1 MNGGVLGDDSDGFAV
16 PRQIL
21 SLLNGFDP
29 PWWVAGGWAVD
40 LFVRRLTRPHKDIEI
55 ALFRHDQSALQ
66 EYLAGWSLRKVV
78 DHRLIPWLP
87 GELLTLP
94 VHEIH
99 GRGPDGHDFGA
110 EFAQRRRPVAK
121 SPPRLVRGAY
131 RFRGKRPIVCRESG
145 HGYRML
151 TRLSIRNFKR
161 FGELVVELGN
171 PVVFIGP
178 NNSGKTSAMQAL
190 ALWDVGLK
198 RWTER
203 RGGRKTPEKRPGVT
217 VNRRDLVSIPVPEA
231 NLLWRNLRVRDVRTV
246 DGRPRTSNIRIDI
259 VVDGVTDDHAW
270 TCGLEF
276 DYANEESFYCRPLR
290 VGGGSSERM
299 EVPDEAAKVRI
310 AFLPPMSGLAATEA
324 RLDAGSVNV
333 RIGEGRTAEVLRNL
347 CYTIHQEREDR
358 WEQIVAW
365 IRRLFGAEL
374 QPPRYLPER
383 GEITMSYREGGTA
396 LDLSSSGRGLQQ
408 TLLLLAYLYANPG
421 SLLLLD
427 EPDAHLEIL
436 RQRQTYHL
444 LSEVARDTGC
454 QVIAASHSEVILNEA
469 AGRDTVVAFVGAP
482 HRIDDRGSQALK
494 ALTEIGFEQYFQAH
508 QTGWVLYLRSSTD
521 LAVLQAFAR
530 RLGHETAA
538 EALSRPFVR
547 YVANNASEVTRHYQ
561 GLREAVPDLR
571 GIALFD
577 RLPEGAPD
585 LAPVECLVW
594 ERREI
599 GNYLCTRRTLEAY
612 AAASS
617 DVDRL
622 GSLFAPPEVER
633 RSAAMRDA
641 IAEVEAALAANGT
654 GLPWSAD
661 LRAGEQILEPI
672 LAAFFREL
680 DLPVANRSVHE
691 LVEHV
696 PENEIAPD
704 VTRKLDAIARV
715 AAGASPAPG
724 P

>member
-1 MNGGVLGDDSDGFAV
+1 
-16 PRQIL
+16 
-21 SLLNGFDP
+21 
-29 PWWVAGGWAVD
+29 
-40 LFVRRLTRPHKDIEI
+40 
-55 ALFRHDQSALQ
+55 
-66 EYLAGWSLRKVV
+66 
-78 DHRLIPWLP
+78 
-87 GELLTLP
+87 
-94 VHEIH
+94 
-99 GRGPDGHDFGA
+99 
-110 EFAQRRRPVAK
+110 
-121 SPPRLVRGAY
+121 
-131 RFRGKRPIVCRESG
+131 
-145 HGYRML
+145 ML
-151 TRLSIRNFKR
+151 TRLTVRNFKR
-161 FGELVVELGN
+161 FGELVVKLGN

-198 RWTER
+198 RWNER
-203 RGGRKTPEKRPGVT
+203 RAGRKTPEKRPGVT

-246 DGRPRTSNIRIDI
+246 DGRQRTSNIRID
-259 VVDGVTDDHAW
+259 VVVEGVTDERTW
-270 TCGLEF
+270 SCGLEF

-290 VGGGSSERM
+290 IGGGSPERM
-299 EVPDEAAKVRI
+299 PVPDEAAKVRI

-324 RLDAGSVNV
+324 RIDAGSVNV

-347 CYTIHQEREDR
+347 CYTVYQEREDR
-358 WEQIVAW
+358 WDQLVSW

-374 QPPRYLPER
+374 QPPRYVPER

-396 LDLSSSGRGLQQ
+396 LDLSSAGRGLQQ
-408 TLLLLAYLYANPG
+408 TLLLLTYLYANPG

-454 QVIAASHSEVILNEA
+454 QVVAASHSEVLLNEA

-482 HRIDDRGSQALK
+482 HRIDRRGSQALQ
-494 ALTEIGFEQYFQAH
+494 ALTELGFEQYLQARE
-508 QTGWVLYLRSSTD
+508 TGWVLYVRSSTD
-521 LAVLQAFAR
+521 LAVLQAFAG
-530 RLGHETAA
+530 RLGHEAA
-538 EALSRPFVR
+538 SEALSRPFVR

-561 GLREAVPDLR
+561 GLLEAVPALR

-577 RLPEGAPD
+577 RVPEGPPD

-612 AAASS
+612 AAESS

-641 IAEVEAALAANGT
+641 IAEVEAALAATGT
-654 GLPWSAD
+654 EPPWSAD
-661 LRAGEQILEPI
+661 LRAGEQVLEPI
-672 LAAFFREL
+672 LSAFFRRL
-680 DLPVANRSVHE
+680 DLRLANRSVHE

-696 PENEIAPD
+696 PEDEIAPD
-704 VTRKLDAIARV
+704 IARKLDAIARV
-715 AAGASPAPG
+715 AADASPALET
-724 P
+724 